1 MIRINLLERPKAPR
15 AAFDIARHT
24 TALCALVLLV
34 FAAGIGWRVWHLSQE
49 DARLTRETAEAQRE
63 ANRLKS
69 VLQQVEQFEQRKGQ
83 LQQRVTLIEELR
95 RGQSGP
101 VHLLDE
107 ISRSLPDRLWL
118 TEMKQEGS
126 DVRLLGHT
134 TSLTALSDL
143 VGNLE
148 SSGYF
153 VRPVEIVDSQVEST
167 AGAGDLVKFTVKAT
181 FAMPGVPAQGVM
193 GPARAP
199 GTVPTN
205 QRRAGA

>member
-1 MIRINLLERPKAPR
+1 MIRINLLERPKAPK

-24 TALCALVLLV
+24 TALCALVLVV
-34 FAAGIGWRVWHLSQE
+34 FAAGIGWRFWHLAQE
-49 DARLTRETAEAQRE
+49 DARITRETAQAQSEA
-63 ANRLKS
+63 ARLKS
-69 VLQQVEQFEQRKGQ
+69 VLLQVEQFEHQKGQ

-118 TEMKQEGS
+118 TEMKQEGL
-126 DVRLLGHT
+126 DVRLQGRT

-153 VRPVEIVDSQVEST
+153 VRPVEIIDSQVEST
-167 AGAGDLVKFTVKAT
+167 QGSGDLVKFTVKAT
-181 FAMPGVPAQGVM
+181 FAMPGATPQGTAA
-193 GPARAP
+193 PARA